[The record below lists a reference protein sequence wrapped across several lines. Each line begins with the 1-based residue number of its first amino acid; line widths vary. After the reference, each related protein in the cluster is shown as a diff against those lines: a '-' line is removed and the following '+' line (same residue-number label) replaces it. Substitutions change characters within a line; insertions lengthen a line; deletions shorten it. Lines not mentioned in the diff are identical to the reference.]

1 MHYLKLHNFSK
12 ISLNNARWCACAGCR
27 QSQILMRYPLP
38 GRASKLVAVSRLR
51 PRAAVG
57 LSTGHTTLRARVYKL
72 GHTQQCG
79 DTWEQK

>member
-12 ISLNNARWCACAGCR
+12 IPLNNAWWCACAGCR
-27 QSQILMRYPLP
+27 QSKYPLP
-38 GRASKLVAVSRLR
+38 GRASELVAVSRLR

-57 LSTGHTTLRARVYKL
+57 LSTRHTTLRAHVYKL
-72 GHTQQCG
+72 GHTHQCG